1 MNNNL
6 SYKGFTARIEFSAD
20 DNVFV
25 GRLVGIDDIVVF
37 DGETV
42 DALKQSM
49 NDSVDFYIE
58 TCENENKQPKKS
70 FSGKLLFRFP
80 NKLHEK
86 IAEAA
91 ARNGKSINEWGKEV
105 FESAVKS

>member
-49 NDSVDFYIE
+49 KDSVDFYIE
-58 TCENENKQPKKS
+58 TCEKENKQPKKS